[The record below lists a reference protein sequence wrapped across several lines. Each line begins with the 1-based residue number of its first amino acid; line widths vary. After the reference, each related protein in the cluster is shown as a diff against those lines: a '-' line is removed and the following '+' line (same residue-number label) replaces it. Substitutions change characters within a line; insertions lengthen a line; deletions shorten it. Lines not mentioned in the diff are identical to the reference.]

1 MSGKEMCTAEIKL
14 ISCGGEAA
22 EGAAAEEFAAE
33 EIAVRGRMREEEDC
47 VTFFFRT
54 DEAAFC
60 LTFGRGVRIVRTG
73 SVAYTLQLEP
83 GGTCAACIRTPYGEI
98 AAEARVAEQFL
109 ERTPERL
116 ITGVP
121 MNSVS
126 AGAKGSAARSYL
138 PRVSGRTGARR
149 GTAALRVAG
158 AGEKEEG
165 HEVAVFGAFLFSAA
179 GGKRYAHRHRS
190 VYGHRI

>member
-116 ITGVP
+116 DYRCSYELGFGGGEGPRREIIF
-121 MNSVS
+121 
-126 AGAKGSAARSYL
+126 AARFGKDGGAE
-138 PRVSGRTGARR
+138 RNRGASGSR
-149 GTAALRVAG
+149 GGR
-158 AGEKEEG
+158 K
-165 HEVAVFGAFLFSAA
+165 
-179 GGKRYAHRHRS
+179 GGRA
-190 VYGHRI
+190 